1 MLFWLITMG
10 IFDSGRIIMRVHQL
24 TQAAREGAR
33 AASLAGDLT
42 NGLVRGSVM
51 EKVTR
56 VLNGMGINE
65 DDVIISIIPFDA
77 SGDGINEVVEVMI
90 QQPIRDIIGVSIIPG
105 LNEGLSISTAISMP
119 ILSGQAGGG

>member
-1 MLFWLITMG
+1 
-10 IFDSGRIIMRVHQL
+10 
-24 TQAAREGAR
+24 
-33 AASLAGDLT
+33 
-42 NGLVRGSVM
+42 M